1 MIETILGLFGGG
13 GIGGIL
19 RLGGELVTM
28 FAKRQE
34 FAQERERDAD
44 EHDREM
50 KRADFEMKHAAAM
63 RESRREEAEA
73 LERTRAGA
81 AVAEAD
87 AKAEMASLDFGNA
100 ALWAKSA
107 LAARDWTGA
116 MNRLLLAIVN
126 FVNGMVRGT
135 VTYYFVGG
143 YGYVKFLMV
152 EAVLA
157 LGMTGFDKVDAL
169 LRVITPFDTT
179 LLGTIIGF
187 WFMDRSL
194 RKRIKEQGGA
204 GR

>member
-19 RLGGELVTM
+19 RLVGEGVTM
-28 FAKRQE
+28 FAKKQE
-34 FAQERERDAD
+34 RAHEREREAD
-44 EHDREM
+44 EHSREM
-50 KRADFEMKHAAAM
+50 ERSAFEMKHAAAM

-73 LERTRAGA
+73 LERERSGQAM
-81 AVAEAD
+81 AEAD
-87 AKAEMASLDFGNA
+87 AKAEMASLNFGNTT
-100 ALWAKSA
+100 LWAKTA

-116 MNRLLLAIVN
+116 VNRLLLAIVN
-126 FVNGMVRGT
+126 FINGMVRGT
-135 VTYYFVGG
+135 VTYYFLGG

-169 LRVITPFDTT
+169 LRIITPFDTSM
-179 LLGTIIGF
+179 LGTLVGF